1 MTRTDKSRKKENKT
15 QRALVIKQM
24 AAAYNVSDSYI
35 RQCLLGYWNTEK
47 SDEISKEY
55 NRLMAAIDNVFKA

>member
-1 MTRTDKSRKKENKT
+1 
-15 QRALVIKQM
+15 M